1 MATKKTESKPKAT
14 TKKPKADTAVFRGQ
28 KYIVL
33 ERSDHKVKLTDGTIH
48 FWVKASNVE
57 D

>member
-14 TKKPKADTAVFRGQ
+14 TKKSKADTATFRGQ